1 MVKAVF
7 FDIDDTLYSYT
18 EAHKPALKA
27 MKEYAARELG
37 VSEDAYDDYVRQ
49 AQAVVKRRVGRDCST
64 LHNRLI
70 RFQCML
76 EILGRPIFPHA
87 EVMGKLYWDTLI
99 DHMQEEEGAGE
110 LLKTLKERGYYV
122 GIGTNMTAGVQF
134 RKLTKLGFGPWIDG
148 MVTSEEAGVQ
158 KPDPKL
164 FLLCAEKAGVSP
176 EKRCTGSLRR
186 GHEGHSVPEGTGRRD
201 CAGGK
206 LPSSERSGRLH
217 EGAGENVIKREK
229 KGLFAQYL
237 FPSWRGIG
245 IKGSPF
251 SFFR

>member
-148 MVTSEEAGVQ
+148 MVTSEEVGVQ

-176 EKRCTGSLRR
+176 EECVFVGDSLKKDVLGACAAGMKAILYRK
-186 GHEGHSVPEGTGRRD
+186 EP
-201 CAGGK
+201 AGGPAK
-206 LPSSERSGRLH
+206 EESCQVVSALGDCLK
-217 EGAGENVIKREK
+217 VLEK
-229 KGLFAQYL
+229 M
-237 FPSWRGIG
+237 
-245 IKGSPF
+245 
-251 SFFR
+251 

>member
-87 EVMGKLYWDTLI
+87 EAMGKLYWDTLI

-176 EKRCTGSLRR
+176 EECVFVGDSLKKDVLGACAAGMKAILYRK
-186 GHEGHSVPEGTGRRD
+186 EP
-201 CAGGK
+201 AGGPAQEESCQVVSNLGDCLK
-206 LPSSERSGRLH
+206 VL
-217 EGAGENVIKREK
+217 EK
-229 KGLFAQYL
+229 M
-237 FPSWRGIG
+237 
-245 IKGSPF
+245 
-251 SFFR
+251 

>member
-87 EVMGKLYWDTLI
+87 EAMGKLYWDTLI

-176 EKRCTGSLRR
+176 EECVFVGDSLKKDVLGACAAGMKAILYRK
-186 GHEGHSVPEGTGRRD
+186 EP
-201 CAGGK
+201 AGGTVQEESCQVVSALGDCLK
-206 LPSSERSGRLH
+206 VL
-217 EGAGENVIKREK
+217 EK
-229 KGLFAQYL
+229 M
-237 FPSWRGIG
+237 
-245 IKGSPF
+245 
-251 SFFR
+251 